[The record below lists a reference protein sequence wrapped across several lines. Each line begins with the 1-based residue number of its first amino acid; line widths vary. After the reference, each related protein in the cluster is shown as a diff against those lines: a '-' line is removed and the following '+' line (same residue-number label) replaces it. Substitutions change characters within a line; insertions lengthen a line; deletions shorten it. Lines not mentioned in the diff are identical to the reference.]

1 MSELPSWVNEYVG
14 LPWKEL
20 GRDRDGIDCW
30 GLFRLVLKEQFQ
42 CDLPSYDG
50 IGFVSGSGRE
60 TEEKLGSFMTGELNA
75 WRRVEEG
82 RAGDG
87 VLLRIKGH
95 PIHVG
100 VVIAQGSMLH
110 IDRAIDS
117 VIESYDSLQWKRRFL
132 GTYRHQS
139 LF

>member
-1 MSELPSWVNEYVG
+1 MFPSWVNEYVG

-30 GLFRLVLKEQFQ
+30 GLFRLVLKEQFN

-60 TEEKLGSFMTGELNA
+60 GEEKLGSFMSGELAA
-75 WRRVEEG
+75 WRRVEQG

-87 VLLRIKGH
+87 VLLRIKGQ

-100 VVIAQGSMLH
+100 VVIASGWMLH

-117 VIESYDSLQWKRRFL
+117 VIESYDSLQWTRRLL
-132 GTYRHQS
+132 GIYRHHS
-139 LF
+139 MA